1 MIVFI
6 RLAQLKEQKFIISV
20 IFTLCS
26 YKSFCRKE
34 IWSLAQHAYYFFFS
48 VKEHF
53 TFRYGQCSYLVIF
66 FSLRLIAHS
75 YRIYHKLSTKETLN
89 FMEFI
94 SPRLTHRQIMLIN
107 STLSWWGGAT
117 RKEKVDV
124 YLLHFRRNSSR
135 SRHFESFPRKTYV
148 RILYKPFDWWSYYS
162 SAFSRKFTRSNC
174 RILCSHTEELV

>member
-1 MIVFI
+1 MKNIRTAALRFLIVYQCSVVEERNVVLQLIKFMIVFI

-107 STLSWWGGAT
+107 STLS
-117 RKEKVDV
+117 
-124 YLLHFRRNSSR
+124 
-135 SRHFESFPRKTYV
+135 
-148 RILYKPFDWWSYYS
+148 
-162 SAFSRKFTRSNC
+162 
-174 RILCSHTEELV
+174 

>member
-1 MIVFI
+1 MKNIRTAALRFLIVYQCSVAEERNVVLQLIKFMIVFI

-107 STLSWWGGAT
+107 STLS
-117 RKEKVDV
+117 
-124 YLLHFRRNSSR
+124 
-135 SRHFESFPRKTYV
+135 
-148 RILYKPFDWWSYYS
+148 
-162 SAFSRKFTRSNC
+162 
-174 RILCSHTEELV
+174 